1 MNYKNTL
8 WNDPNF
14 SIFILFLFH
23 EWNVKDD
30 SSIHLF
36 FCSERKE
43 HFWSK
48 TMPPQFLRKFVH
60 FLEFVQKITWCVWR
74 ILLVASSLFQSFSF
88 WWLNRRVEL
97 MTDCFYSC
105 RIRGKTL
112 KLKRVSLRVL
122 DAVAQCSIE
131 LTTNVTSSRRF
142 CIPKLEWWWECY
154 KITTTSASSSS
165 PSLLL
170 SSALS
175 EHTHTHTHTRNVI
188 FFVSYFFC
196 LDLLLTCE

>member
-1 MNYKNTL
+1 
-8 WNDPNF
+8 
-14 SIFILFLFH
+14 
-23 EWNVKDD
+23 
-30 SSIHLF
+30 
-36 FCSERKE
+36 
-43 HFWSK
+43 
-48 TMPPQFLRKFVH
+48 
-60 FLEFVQKITWCVWR
+60 
-74 ILLVASSLFQSFSF
+74 
-88 WWLNRRVEL
+88 LNRRVEL